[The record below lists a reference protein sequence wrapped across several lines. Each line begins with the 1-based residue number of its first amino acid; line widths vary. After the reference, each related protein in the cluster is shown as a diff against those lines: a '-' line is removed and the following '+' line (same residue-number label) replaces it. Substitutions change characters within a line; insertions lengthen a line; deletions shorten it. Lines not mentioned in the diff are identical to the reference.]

1 MVNQHSIIRLTYVL
15 FTNLLRNNEHEVS
28 RKFGKT
34 ELSTTITKPTIYYN
48 LDVIL
53 AVGYR
58 VNSKRGTMFRKWAN
72 SVLKQYL
79 LNGYAINNNRILAYQ
94 SNMQISFYLIC

>member
-15 FTNLLRNNEHEVS
+15 FTNLLRNNEYEVS

-53 AVGYR
+53 AVRYR

-72 SVLKQYL
+72 SVLKKYL
-79 LNGYAINNNRILAYQ
+79 LNGYAINNDRILAYQ

>member
-94 SNMQISFYLIC
+94 SIMQISFYLIC